1 MNLPNK
7 LTLTRIILVPVF
19 MVFVSLTQIGTEDF
33 NPTWYLVAG
42 IIFAAASFTD
52 FLDGHLARKWNMV
65 TDFGKFADPLADKL
79 LTTVAFIYMMRDGVC
94 SPVVLCIILAREFAV
109 SGLRMVAA
117 GAKDGKVIAAN
128 MWGKCKTVSQMFA
141 IVFVLAAQYIMSV
154 TETSAQLQTVYSVA
168 TDIVL
173 WISAVLTV
181 ISGLVY
187 VKQNKDFIDPTK

>member
-1 MNLPNK
+1 MNTPNK
-7 LTLTRIILVPVF
+7 LTVARIIATPFF
-19 MVFVSLTQIGTEDF
+19 MAGMLIDF
-33 NPTWYLVAG
+33 DHHFLVAL
-42 IIFAAASFTD
+42 ILFAAASVTD
-52 FLDGHLARKWNMV
+52 LIDGKMARKHNLI
-65 TDFGKFADPLADKL
+65 TDFGKFLDPLADKM
-79 LTTVAFIYMMRDGVC
+79 LTTAAFLGFIELKIGHGITWIAFI
-94 SPVVLCIILAREFAV
+94 VLLREFLITSLRLIS
-109 SGLRMVAA
+109 SG
-117 GAKDGKVIAAN
+117 KGKVIAAN

>member
-33 NPTWYLVAG
+33 NPAWYLVAG

-94 SPVVLCIILAREFAV
+94 SPVVLCIILPSRKIFQ
-109 SGLRMVAA
+109 GPTLRTYSAIRTGQSDRPSHGNHQPESRNLKRGNKQNNQRNQTHSLLFFTGRKTVRIHLQPCHPIRFQTS
-117 GAKDGKVIAAN
+117 KDGHGEYPEK
-128 MWGKCKTVSQMFA
+128 SSPEPLS
-141 IVFVLAAQYIMSV
+141 VL
-154 TETSAQLQTVYSVA
+154 
-168 TDIVL
+168 
-173 WISAVLTV
+173 
-181 ISGLVY
+181 
-187 VKQNKDFIDPTK
+187 